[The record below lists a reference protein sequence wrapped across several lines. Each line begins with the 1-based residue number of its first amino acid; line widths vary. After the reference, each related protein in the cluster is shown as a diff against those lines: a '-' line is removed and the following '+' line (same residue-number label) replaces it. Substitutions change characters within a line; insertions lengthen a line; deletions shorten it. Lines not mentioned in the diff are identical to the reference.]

1 MKASNRSETSAA
13 LRATTVIFDVDGT
26 LVDSAADI
34 HAALNHG
41 LALAGCGPE
50 EFAAARRLIGLG
62 LERSVEKVLFDRG
75 FSLEGAE
82 LAGIKAASTAY
93 YDAHLLDRTRLYDSV
108 AETLEAL
115 LKAGTRMGICT
126 NKRAEATRRI
136 LSGLGVVSYF
146 DVIIGRE
153 AVSPGKPHPAP
164 LLAAI
169 EALNGECSAA
179 AMVGDTLADMQ
190 CARAAGVTAI
200 AVSYGY
206 SDLSVSELG
215 ADSIIDDFSE
225 LASVLRP

>member
-1 MKASNRSETSAA
+1 MRKSNCSESSVA
-13 LRATTVIFDVDGT
+13 LRAETIIFDVDGT

-34 HAALNHG
+34 HGALNYG
-41 LALAGCGPE
+41 LALAGCGAVDFE
-50 EFAAARRLIGLG
+50 TARRLIGLG
-62 LERSVEKVLFDRG
+62 LERSVEKVLSDRG
-75 FSLEGAE
+75 FKLEGAE

-93 YDAHLLDRTRLYDSV
+93 YDAHLLDRTRLYDGV

-126 NKRAEATRRI
+126 NKRAEATRRM

-169 EALNGECSAA
+169 EALNGECSRA

-190 CARAAGVTAI
+190 CARAAGVAAI

-206 SDLSVSELG
+206 SDLPVSELG
-215 ADSIIDDFSE
+215 ADSIIDIFAE
-225 LASVLRP
+225 LTAALRV

>member
-1 MKASNRSETSAA
+1 MSPSRSETSAPPIC
-13 LRATTVIFDVDGT
+13 TETVIFDVDGT

-41 LALAGCGPE
+41 LALAGGGPVD
-50 EFAAARRLIGLG
+50 FAAARRLIGLG
-62 LERSVEKVLFDRG
+62 LERSVEKVLADRG
-75 FSLEGAE
+75 FALDGAE
-82 LAGIKAASTAY
+82 LVRIKSACTAY
-93 YDAHLLDRTRLYDSV
+93 YDAHLLERTRLYEGV

-115 LKAGTRMGICT
+115 RNTGTRLGICT

-136 LSGLGVVSYF
+136 LSGLGILNHF
-146 DVIIGRE
+146 GVIIARE
-153 AVSPGKPHPAP
+153 TVAQGKPHPAP

-169 EALNGECSAA
+169 HALEGHYSRA

-206 SDLSVSELG
+206 SDLPVSELG
-215 ADSIIDDFSE
+215 ADTLVEVFSE
-225 LASVLRP
+225 LFSALRA